1 MASSPHVRSLVEGL
15 TAHQPSR
22 QAIQAGV
29 DNAYRLARAYL
40 RTARSHSIVA
50 HVLVCRPDRDLPLD
64 LIADLFET
72 NELGQFVRIRDYF
85 SEPLHWESNATL
97 DRAWKRLVLGT
108 VSDGLFARYKDAD
121 GSLSKIVR
129 NLKRIART
137 MDDDFE
143 LIRFG
148 GRLRLSLRNA
158 APERMH
164 LPVLLPEYMDPYL
177 RRALRDGVDLTRVL
191 AEVQNVL
198 STQTDHAPHIEL
210 TALALLLRSTAVRLH
225 GEAPSAT
232 RETSPDLPA
241 IVRRAVTGVR
251 KSRYAFYV
259 ERERLTGQEYDLLC
273 QAVEIRM
280 VSHAEL
286 GFSHVTSNMLALQE
300 LLPGLTEEHY
310 RQQYRSIFEYL
321 FQLVRDELE
330 KSLLKSATP
339 ARR

>member
-1 MASSPHVRSLVEGL
+1 MASHEHIRSLVEGL
-15 TAHQPSR
+15 TAPQPTR
-22 QAIQAGV
+22 AAIQAGV
-29 DNAYRLARAYL
+29 DHAYRLARAYL
-40 RTARSHSIVA
+40 RTARSHSVIA

-85 SEPLHWESNATL
+85 SDPAHWESQAAV

-121 GSLSKIVR
+121 GSLSRIVR

-137 MDDDFE
+137 LEEDLE
-143 LIRFG
+143 LVRYG
-148 GRLRLSLRNA
+148 GRLRIQIKDA
-158 APERMH
+158 PPERLH

-177 RRALRDGVDLTRVL
+177 RRAMKDGVDLSRVL
-191 AEVQNVL
+191 MEVKSVL
-198 STQTDHAPHIEL
+198 TAQTDHAPHFEL
-210 TALALLLRSTAVRLH
+210 TTLALLLRSTTVRLH
-225 GEAPSAT
+225 GEAPSST

-241 IVRRAVTGVR
+241 TLRRAVARVR

-259 ERERLTGQEYDLLC
+259 ERERLTGQEYDLMC

-280 VSHAEL
+280 VSHAEI
-286 GFSHVTSNMLALQE
+286 GFGHVTSNMLALQE
-300 LLPGLTEEHY
+300 LIPDLSEEHY
-310 RQQYRSIFEYL
+310 RQHYRSIFEYL

-339 ARR
+339 TRR

>member
-1 MASSPHVRSLVEGL
+1 MASNEQIRSLVEGL
-15 TAHQPSR
+15 TSPQPSR
-22 QAIQAGV
+22 TAIQAGV
-29 DNAYRLARAYL
+29 DHAYRLARAYL
-40 RTARSHSIVA
+40 RTARNHAIIA

-85 SEPLHWESNATL
+85 SDPAHWESHASM

-137 MDDDFE
+137 LDEDVE
-143 LIRFG
+143 LVRYG
-148 GRLRLSLRNA
+148 GRLRIQLKHA
-158 APERMH
+158 PPERLH

-177 RRALRDGVDLTRVL
+177 RRAMNNGVDLTRVL
-191 AEVQNVL
+191 QEVKNVL
-198 STQTDHAPHIEL
+198 TVQTDHAPHFEL
-210 TALALLLRSTAVRLH
+210 TALALLLRATTVRLH
-225 GEAPSAT
+225 GESPSST

-241 IVRRAVTGVR
+241 VVRRAVERVR

-259 ERERLTGQEYDLLC
+259 ERERLTEQEYDLLC

-280 VSHAEL
+280 VSHAEI
-286 GFSHVTSNMLALQE
+286 GFGHVTSNMLALRE
-300 LLPGLTEEHY
+300 LVPDLTEEHY

-321 FQLVRDELE
+321 FQLVRDELK
-330 KSLLKSATP
+330 KSLLKSAVP
-339 ARR
+339 SRR